1 MRGRRYAST
10 RGLARE
16 RKTILRRKRLSLTL
30 AAALVFAALLAA
42 AAAGATRI
50 VGAGSVNS
58 MLSGIPQQGIE
69 LGKPSA
75 PVTLVE
81 FVEPQCPACGMWAR
95 SELPG
100 VISRYV
106 RSGKV
111 RLEYRG
117 LSFISSDSTGLL
129 TLVQAAGEQNKLWNV
144 AELEYANQGAEGS
157 GYATQAY
164 LTAIAKAVPGL
175 DVNKAFALTGS
186 SKVASRIEQAKAF
199 AQQYRINSTPSLAIG
214 KTGDEQNLTVM
225 ANTSGQ
231 GLYNA
236 IDDALAGNPV
246 AAKSGGFPA
255 WAIVLLIM
263 AGVAALSGAI
273 NLAVRLSKRPPA
285 A

>member
-1 MRGRRYAST
+1 
-10 RGLARE
+10 
-16 RKTILRRKRLSLTL
+16 LRRKRLSLTL

-42 AAAGATRI
+42 AAPGATRI

-95 SELPG
+95 NELPG

-225 ANTSGQ
+225 ASTSGQ
-231 GLYNA
+231 GLYKA

-273 NLAVRLSKRPPA
+273 NLAVRLSKRPPPA
-285 A
+285 